1 MKQSTHNFPVC
12 STITLILLIFHAS
25 YSYSQEIMLR
35 DPLITHT
42 VNSIHTD
49 SLRTVVEDLVSFH
62 NRNNFSS
69 ITNPT
74 QGIGAAAE
82 YLYQKASSYIPAS
95 DGRLSVEK
103 IWYTAGGPGTSLER
117 EVTLPN
123 VIATIRGSNKNDNR
137 IIALL
142 AHYDSRSFERNDS
155 TTYAPGANDD
165 GSGIACLM
173 ELTRLLS
180 AIDLPVTVKLMFLS
194 GEEHGLHGARHMAKI
209 AKEENWNLIAV
220 INNDMIGNSN
230 ASETNTQTNTVVRV
244 FSENIPFT
252 ETEEQ
257 RKERV
262 YNSAE
267 NDSPSRQLA
276 RYIKEIGQRYVD
288 NMEVKL
294 IYRNDRFG
302 RGGDHTPFYQQGFTG
317 VRMCEIHENYDRTHQ
332 VVHEENGIRYGDE
345 IWAVDFEYVRKN
357 SGVNLATVLNMALAP
372 DVPAHVRLD
381 VSGLNNYTEL
391 SWETPVNG
399 NVPAAYYVLVRET
412 DQSNWQ
418 KKIRVKGNKAKLPY
432 SKDNYFFAVQSID
445 EAGHES
451 LAVFAKGSR

>member
-1 MKQSTHNFPVC
+1 MKRIAHDFSISLLPL
-12 STITLILLIFHAS
+12 LILLFFNTS

-35 DPLITHT
+35 DPLIAHT
-42 VNSIHTD
+42 VNDITAEN
-49 SLRTVVEDLVSFH
+49 LRTVVEDLVSFH
-62 NRNNFSS
+62 NRNNLSS
-69 ITNPT
+69 TTNPK

-82 YLYQKASSYIPAS
+82 YLYRKASSYIPAS
-95 DGRLSVEK
+95 NGRLSVEK
-103 IWYTAGGPGTSLER
+103 IWYTAGGPGTSLGR
-117 EVTLPN
+117 EVTIPN
-123 VIATIRGSNKNDNR
+123 VIATIQGSHPEDDR
-137 IIALL
+137 VIAVL

-155 TTYAPGANDD
+155 TSYAPGANDD

-180 AIDLPVTVKLMFLS
+180 AIDMPITVKLMFLS
-194 GEEHGLHGARHMAKI
+194 GEEHGLHGARHMAQI

-257 RKERV
+257 KKERV

-276 RYIKEIGQRYVD
+276 RYIKETGQRYVD

-302 RGGDHTPFYQQGFTG
+302 RGGDHTPFCQQGFAG

-332 VVHEENGIRYGDE
+332 DIHEANGIRYGDE

-372 DVPAHVRLD
+372 DVPAHVKLD
-381 VSGLNNYTEL
+381 VSGLTNYTHL
-391 SWETPVNG
+391 SWEAPAKG
-399 NVPAAYYVLVRET
+399 KAPAAYYVLIRET
-412 DQSNWQ
+412 DQPNWQ
-418 KKIRVKGNKAKLPY
+418 KKILVKGTSAKLPY

-445 EAGHES
+445 DEGHES
-451 LAVFAKGSR
+451 MAVFAKGYR